1 MYIGNQKGKCCC
13 VLNRKIVALLM
24 IVGNF
29 PLALFELSHW
39 QKLGLLKGKA
49 HYLANKCLAKEVKS
63 YILLSYYDSGSVKEK
78 KKVL

>member
-1 MYIGNQKGKCCC
+1 
-13 VLNRKIVALLM
+13 M

-39 QKLGLLKGKA
+39 QKLLKGKA

-78 KKVL
+78 KKCFDKNPGSYMQEKCNPELKIIVNYI